1 MDVFID
7 IYNGYTDSSGNDAHN
22 IQLSKHTTAVLNAAT
37 TSGTDKARL

>member
-22 IQLSKHTTAVLNAAT
+22 IQLSKHATAVLNAAT